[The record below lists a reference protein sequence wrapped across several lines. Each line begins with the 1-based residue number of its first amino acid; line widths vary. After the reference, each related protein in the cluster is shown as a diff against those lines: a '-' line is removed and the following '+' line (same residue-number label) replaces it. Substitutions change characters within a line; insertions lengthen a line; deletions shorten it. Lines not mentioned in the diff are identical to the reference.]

1 MARFDLLASALAGR
15 TVQVASG
22 IPGEPS
28 WSDGSVIFVDPH
40 ASVGDQLEAVAVQA
54 SLLAAGSLQPEIVR
68 WLTRRTAL
76 ARRYLAI
83 EGHRALTEIEDL
95 LPLRARS
102 LIDRD
107 IAGRTDSPPHPWPLR
122 AAAKRSPTPLRCLG
136 RSAREIS
143 WHQKR
148 LRALEAS
155 TIDSGD
161 RTTPW
166 PSCTTTKRA
175 TVSMSSQAPWAVAVR
190 WDDCSKKCSV
200 SCAGS
205 ARAANRDGYADAP
218 EALQPA
224 RRASAVVS
232 NRIAPAVDGVVD
244 EAGGT
249 KYPEWDVYRRR
260 YRPDW
265 CTVHEVDPPP
275 TGSALADMWGGYDVR
290 RPLARLGL
298 GLGRYHRQAQGDDI
312 DIDAAVEKRVELMA
326 GSAPDEAVYL
336 DSLRRRR
343 DLAVLL
349 LLDVSGSAAEP
360 GAIGQTVHTQQR
372 AAAAALACALH
383 DLGDRVALYA
393 FHSQGRSAVELMPVK
408 RFDDDLDVFV
418 MRRLSGLI
426 PGAYSRLGAAIRHGT
441 AVLERRAAPRIGCW
455 SCCPT
460 AWPTTTAMNA
470 FTAPPTPGTPLPRR
484 VGEASDACV

>member
-1 MARFDLLASALAGR
+1 MFGEIRARNLLAPKEASR
-15 TVQVASG
+15 TG
-22 IPGEPS
+22 GE
-28 WSDGSVIFVDPH
+28 H
-40 ASVGDQLEAVAVQA
+40 N
-54 SLLAAGSLQPEIVR
+54 R
-68 WLTRRTAL
+68 
-76 ARRYLAI
+76 
-83 EGHRALTEIEDL
+83 
-95 LPLRARS
+95 
-102 LIDRD
+102 
-107 IAGRTDSPPHPWPLR
+107 
-122 AAAKRSPTPLRCLG
+122 LG
-136 RSAREIS
+136 RPDHTLAEL
-143 WHQKR
+143 HDDK
-148 LRALEAS
+148 
-155 TIDSGD
+155 TGDSLD
-161 RTTPW
+161 
-166 PSCTTTKRA
+166 
-175 TVSMSSQAPWAVAVR
+175 VFSSPWAVAVR

-372 AAAAALACALH
+372 PLRPRWLAPYTISEI
-383 DLGDRVALYA
+383 GW
-393 FHSQGRSAVELMPVK
+393 RSTL
-408 RFDDDLDVFV
+408 F
-418 MRRLSGLI
+418 
-426 PGAYSRLGAAIRHGT
+426 T
-441 AVLERRAAPRIGCW
+441 RRAAQPW
-455 SCCPT
+455 S
-460 AWPTTTAMNA
+460 
-470 FTAPPTPGTPLPRR
+470 
-484 VGEASDACV
+484 